1 MKDSTMVKIRS
12 FDAAEYLDSPET
24 VVAYLREALNEA
36 LDTGDIDL
44 FLEAIGDAAR
54 ARGMSE
60 IADEIGVNRGGLYK
74 SLEAGGNPGFGT
86 IAGVMKALGARLDIR
101 PS

>member
-1 MKDSTMVKIRS
+1 MVENTTL
-12 FDAAEYLDSPET
+12 FDVAKYLDSPEA

-36 LDTGDIDL
+36 IESDDMDF

-60 IADEIGVNRGGLYK
+60 IADKIGVNRGGLYK

-86 IAGVMKALGARLDIR
+86 IAGVMKALGVRLDIR
-101 PS
+101 HS